1 VVAFA
6 LRKALV
12 VKIIDVAT
20 IALLIASAAAFAA
33 GVYALGDRRDLNA
46 LYWLVVGALVLRAAT
61 DMLRPKSGA
70 R

>member
-1 VVAFA
+1 M
-6 LRKALV
+6 
-12 VKIIDVAT
+12 KIIDVAT
-20 IALLIASAAAFAA
+20 IALLLASAGAFAA
-33 GVYALGDRRDLNA
+33 GVYALGDRHDLAA